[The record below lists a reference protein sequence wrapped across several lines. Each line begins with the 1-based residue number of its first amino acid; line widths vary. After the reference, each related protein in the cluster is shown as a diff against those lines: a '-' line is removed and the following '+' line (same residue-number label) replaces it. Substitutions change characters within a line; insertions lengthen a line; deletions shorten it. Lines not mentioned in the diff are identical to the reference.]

1 MARYTDIFTVA
12 VDVENLQLI
21 LTDIL
26 NSCGFEVVY
35 IQGNYLMA
43 SEAHGQV
50 IFSQLVTLDINVGI
64 ATTTEKIRI
73 NIVARNEEI
82 PLKSD
87 NHCRQ
92 KFDLLSQS
100 IIENPN
106 WEFIDSII

>member
-1 MARYTDIFTVA
+1 MARYTGVFTLA
-12 VDVENLQLI
+12 VDVENLKLI

-26 NSCGFEVVY
+26 SSCGFEVVY
-35 IQGNYLMA
+35 IRGNYLMA
-43 SEAHGQV
+43 SEVHGQV
-50 IFSQLVTLDINVGI
+50 IFSQLVTIEINVAI
-64 ATTTEKIRI
+64 ATNSEKIRI

-92 KFDLLSQS
+92 KFDLLSKS

-106 WEFIDSII
+106 WEFIDSI

>member
-1 MARYTDIFTVA
+1 MARYTGVFTLA
-12 VDVENLQLI
+12 VDVENLLLI

-26 NSCGFEVVY
+26 NFCGFEIVY
-35 IQGNYLMA
+35 IQGSYLMA
-43 SEAHGQV
+43 SEIHGQV

-64 ATTTEKIRI
+64 VTNTEKIKI
-73 NIVARNEEI
+73 NLVARNEEI

-92 KFDLLSQS
+92 KFDLLTQS
-100 IIENPN
+100 IIENSN

>member
-1 MARYTDIFTVA
+1 MARYTGVFTLA
-12 VDVENLQLI
+12 VDVENLKLI

-26 NSCGFEVVY
+26 SYCGFEVVY
-35 IQGNYLMA
+35 IRGNYLMA
-43 SEAHGQV
+43 SEVHGQV
-50 IFSQLVTLDINVGI
+50 IFSQLVTIEINVAI
-64 ATTTEKIRI
+64 ATNSEKIRI

-92 KFDLLSQS
+92 KFDLLSKS

-106 WEFIDSII
+106 WEFIDSI

>member
-1 MARYTDIFTVA
+1 MARYNGVFTIA
-12 VDVENLQLI
+12 VDVENLLLI

-26 NSCGFEVVY
+26 NSCGFEVAH
-35 IQGNYLMA
+35 IQGSYLMA
-43 SEAHGQV
+43 SEVHSQV

-64 ATTTEKIRI
+64 VTNTEKIKI
-73 NIVARNEEI
+73 NLVARNEEI

-92 KFDLLSQS
+92 KFDLLTQS

-106 WEFIDSII
+106 WEFIDSI

>member
-1 MARYTDIFTVA
+1 MARYTGIFTVA
-12 VDVENLQLI
+12 VDVESILLI

-26 NSCGFEVVY
+26 SYCGFEIVY

-43 SEAHGQV
+43 SEVHGQV
-50 IFSQLVTLDINVGI
+50 IFSQLVTLEINVGI
-64 ATTTEKIRI
+64 VTNTEKIRI

-87 NHCRQ
+87 NHCRK

-106 WEFIDSII
+106 WEYIDSII